1 MAGGLGARS
10 IKCTWGWRGCGRR
23 SQESQDLAPAS
34 SARLPPGSV
43 RSSGAS
49 WLPLS
54 WILKTRVSVQDGSC
68 PPLSVTLDLSVR
80 PLPALKCSHTQEL
93 ISHLVQTHDTA

>member
-1 MAGGLGARS
+1 M
-10 IKCTWGWRGCGRR
+10 WGWRGCGRR
-23 SQESQDLAPAS
+23 SQGSRACGLKPALGTSQQRPA
-34 SARLPPGSV
+34 PPGSV

-54 WILKTRVSVQDGSC
+54 RILKTRVSVQDGSC
-68 PPLSVTLDLSVR
+68 PPLLVSLDLSVR